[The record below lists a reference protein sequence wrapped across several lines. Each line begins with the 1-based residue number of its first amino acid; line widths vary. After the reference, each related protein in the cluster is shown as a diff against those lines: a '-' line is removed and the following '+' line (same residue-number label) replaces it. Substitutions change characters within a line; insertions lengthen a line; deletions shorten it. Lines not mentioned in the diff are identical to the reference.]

1 MAPVL
6 SNFHPR
12 SSLNLPTAGQL
23 DKAAL
28 DSRAVL
34 HRSGMSVLLAL
45 AAITGALSVAQGHT
59 PWQQIG
65 LTQLRAVAP
74 ELNGTGI
81 TVAQVEASLCPHADK
96 FEPSCTATGQPSFKF
111 TFINRSGISSFKPE
125 IPTQSAHATR
135 VGRLFYGNL
144 GGNVMTG
151 VCPDVSHIDVWN
163 AQALYRQL
171 CSPSPSLIPPG
182 QIAAPAVI
190 NQSYVF
196 ENATTGEIR
205 SVDAVFDNYA
215 ARHNTLFISAV
226 GNGLA
231 MTTDTGWPSQVNPPA
246 DAYNDLAVATCNG
259 TTGIG
264 PACDGRCK
272 PDISAPG
279 TETSYAAPLVS
290 GAAALLLQAGKEG
303 LGGSTT
309 ADTDIRVIKALLLN
323 GATKPPDWTNSYDI
337 FEHVYIFNK
346 PSAFTFTPLDPR
358 YGAGVLNVYNAY
370 EDLLAG
376 EHLPT
381 VSTTL
386 NMQSMP
392 TPYTYAAAPEPLKG
406 WNLGTSHTRAESN
419 RLHHYLFDLPKTARA
434 SWNLNATL
442 DWNVTWAGTTLLMD
456 HFYLYLLNSSGEV
469 AWSKSPIDNVQQIH
483 LNNLPPGTYDLVVME
498 IGSPVPI
505 PRSHYGLSW
514 DFTLAYPARR
524 TLTDRR
530 HP

>member
-1 MAPVL
+1 M
-6 SNFHPR
+6 
-12 SSLNLPTAGQL
+12 AGQSG
-23 DKAAL
+23 KAAL
-28 DSRAVL
+28 ASRGVL
-34 HRSGMSVLLAL
+34 RRSGMSALLAL
-45 AAITGALSVAQGHT
+45 AAMTGTLPVAQGHT
-59 PWQQIG
+59 PWRRIG
-65 LTQLRAVAP
+65 LTQLRAAAP

-81 TVAQVEASLCPHADK
+81 TVAQVEASLCPHGDK
-96 FEPSCTATGQPSFKF
+96 FEPNCAATGQPSFKF
-111 TFINRSGISSFKPE
+111 TFINCSGTVGVKPD
-125 IPTQSAHATR
+125 IRAQSAHATR
-135 VGRLFYGNL
+135 VGWIFYGNR

-171 CSPSPSLIPPG
+171 CRASPSLIPPG

-196 ENATTGEIR
+196 EDAATVEIR

-215 ARHNTLFISAV
+215 ARHNTLFISAI

-231 MTTDTGWPSQVNPPA
+231 MTTETGWPSQVNPPA

-264 PACDGRCK
+264 PACDGRSK

-323 GATKPPDWTNSYDI
+323 GATKPADWTNSYTI
-337 FEHVYIFNK
+337 YKHVYIFNA
-346 PSAFTFTPLDPR
+346 PNAFTFTPLDPR
-358 YGAGVLNVYNAY
+358 YGSGVLNVYHAY
-370 EDLLAG
+370 EGLLAG
-376 EHLPT
+376 EHSPT
-381 VSTTL
+381 ASTTL
-386 NMQSMP
+386 NGQSMP
-392 TPYTYAAAPEPLKG
+392 TAYTYAAAPQPLKG
-406 WNLGTSHTRAESN
+406 WNLGASNTRAGSN
-419 RLHHYLFDLPKTARA
+419 RLHHYLFVLPKTAGT
-434 SWNLNATL
+434 SWNLTATL

-456 HFYLYLLNSSGEV
+456 HFYLYLLNASGEV

-483 LNNLPPGTYDLVVME
+483 LNKLAPGTYDLVVME
-498 IGSPVPI
+498 HGSPVPI
-505 PRSHYGLSW
+505 PRSHYALSW
-514 DFTLAYPARR
+514 DFTPVYPGRR
-524 TLTDRR
+524 TLTDGR
-530 HP
+530 HR